1 MREGNEG
8 RTVRIPVLVHLNRND
23 SIKTIADALIILM
36 F

>member
-8 RTVRIPVLVHLNRND
+8 RTVRIPVFVRLNRND